1 MLDQKTIEWL
11 EKLPES
17 VSHVRV
23 RIGDTSLTT
32 VGCIG
37 IEGRGY
43 KDDDSDF
50 AATWCDID
58 ALSQVI
64 GDMLSD
70 GDFGHLHRKARLHAH
85 SKNGKQVRTKSLT
98 AERSERA
105 SQMSSEAASIQMLTQ
120 GLLSMAAEMRRSL
133 HVLSDSLA
141 WSEQSRKDAEEYGL
155 AARAEALDAEAYSKA
170 LEMIT
175 DEHVEPD
182 DPLKQQAAAVLG
194 QVANMFTGGGMQP
207 GGPTSDQVKEW
218 VSNPEWLNSMMSEPD
233 IQEAIL
239 NAYMQQTTQ
248 AETETE
254 HPPPEME

>member
-1 MLDQKTIEWL
+1 MIDQKTIEWI

-50 AATWCDID
+50 SATWCDID

-98 AERSERA
+98 AERTERA
-105 SQMSSEAASIQMLTQ
+105 SQISSEAASIQMLTQ

-133 HVLSDSLA
+133 HVLSDSLS
-141 WSEQSRKDAEEYGL
+141 WSEHQRRESEEHAL
-155 AARAEALDAEAYSKA
+155 SARVDALDAESYSRA
-170 LEMIT
+170 LEMLT
-175 DEHVEPD
+175 DEPHDEY
-182 DPLKQQAAAVLG
+182 DPLKEQAANVLG
-194 QVANMFTGGGMQP
+194 QVAGMFTGQQHQA
-207 GGPTSDQVKEW
+207 PTKDQIKEW
-218 VSNPEWLNSMMSEPD
+218 VANKEWFESVMHEPE

-239 NAYMQQTTQ
+239 NAYVQQTTK
-248 AETETE
+248 EEPNTEQKNE
-254 HPPPEME
+254 